1 MSNSR
6 KKNPQTQKPHETPQ
20 GGGVTHDWMAPVS
33 EDAPCGVDLEY
44 DPEFVVLSASVA
56 ARVDAQYGDF
66 VGTPEPVNWSDVDRD
81 CRRLMMRSK
90 DVRLAVL
97 FTRCRTRLAAAA
109 GLAEGLGLLAAWLAA
124 FPDLVHPQPGVDEDR
139 TAALEIRM
147 NALQSLTDTDGLIA
161 DLREIALTRS
171 TQTRLQMR
179 DVERAFAHPRPSDA
193 LAPDSVTRQLEELR
207 IQQAPVLSGFDGALE
222 SLTAIENWCREH
234 LSVFAPD
241 LTALKRLLRHVAVAP
256 GSRTVDSSPEETG
269 GAQQDSPDSADLTAS
284 PGAFDEQ
291 EETPLPEP
299 VSTRIATTAGDR
311 HDALNLIR
319 EARRWFEQHEPSSP
333 IPVLLRRAEQFV
345 GKRYVDVVN
354 AIPAELLAQWER
366 AGNDE

>member
-1 MSNSR
+1 MSNTR
-6 KKNPQTQKPHETPQ
+6 KKNPQTQKSREMPQ
-20 GGGVTHDWMAPVS
+20 GRSVTHDWMAPVS

-44 DPEFVVLSASVA
+44 DPEFVVLSASAA
-56 ARVDAQYGDF
+56 ARADAQYGDF

-207 IQQAPVLSGFDGALE
+207 MQQASVLSGFDAALE
-222 SLTAIENWCREH
+222 SLTAIEDWCREH
-234 LSVFAPD
+234 LGVFAPD
-241 LTALKRLLRHVAVAP
+241 LTALKRLLRHVALPP
-256 GSRTVDSSPEETG
+256 GSRTTDNRSEETNG
-269 GAQQDSPDSADLTAS
+269 TQQDSLDPAVQAASAE
-284 PGAFDEQ
+284 AFDEH

-299 VSTRIATTAGDR
+299 MSTRTATSAGDR

-354 AIPAELLAQWER
+354 AIPAELLAQWEN
-366 AGNDE
+366 GEYDE

>member
-1 MSNSR
+1 
-6 KKNPQTQKPHETPQ
+6 
-20 GGGVTHDWMAPVS
+20 MAPVS
-33 EDAPCGVDLEY
+33 EEAPCGVDLEY

-56 ARVDAQYGDF
+56 ARADAQYGDF

-139 TAALEIRM
+139 TVALEIRM
-147 NALQSLTDTDGLIA
+147 NALQSLTDTDGLIS
-161 DLREIALTRS
+161 DLRDLALTRS
-171 TQTRLQMR
+171 TATRLQMR

-193 LAPDSVTRQLEELR
+193 LAPDSVMQQLEELR
-207 IQQAPVLSGFDGALE
+207 MRQASVLSGFDEALE
-222 SLTAIENWCREH
+222 NLTAIEDWCREH

-241 LTALKRLLRHVAVAP
+241 LTALRRLLRHVAVPP
-256 GSRTVDSSPEETG
+256 GSRTRDNRPEETS
-269 GAQQDSPDSADLTAS
+269 GAQQDSPVSAVQAAS
-284 PGAFDEQ
+284 PEAFGEH

-299 VSTRIATTAGDR
+299 ISTRIAATANDR

-354 AIPAELLAQWER
+354 AIPAELLAQWEN
-366 AGNDE
+366 GGDDE